1 MESHTTSV
9 PLKGRNRCQRLG
21 WIGSTTKVHLKVP
34 VMYVVGSHRTLALL
48 GWLDL
53 QQYYISAFKSGGVYP
68 SVLRDRIFLWARLHP
83 ASADAPQDGIGRPLG
98 WQYVCSPAV
107 FSLTLVSADTDTLI
121 DRRHSLG
128 DDLFHRWERLRDVE
142 LWRLL
147 RNG

>member
-1 MESHTTSV
+1 M
-9 PLKGRNRCQRLG
+9 R
-21 WIGSTTKVHLKVP
+21 
-34 VMYVVGSHRTLALL
+34 VVGSHRTLALL

-53 QQYYISAFKSGGVYP
+53 QQYYISAFKSGVYP

-83 ASADAPQDGIGRPLG
+83 ASADAPQDGIGRPSG

-107 FSLTLVSADTDTLI
+107 FSLSADTDTLI

-128 DDLFHRWERLRDVE
+128 DGLFHRWELLGDVE